1 MSFDFMEPRIGL
13 APAKNQNKHCP
24 ELKKHTGKKGCS
36 LNQNEI
42 AHSTSSHGGGADLPG
57 KTVRYAFDF
66 ATQEIARMVWM
77 ARRSI

>member
-1 MSFDFMEPRIGL
+1 MSFDFREPRIGL

-36 LNQNEI
+36 LNRTDI
-42 AHSTSSHGGGADLPG
+42 ANSTRSHGGGADLPG

-66 ATQEIARMVWM
+66 VIQEIDQTFWM
-77 ARRSI
+77 ARRSS